1 MTPNQPLHK
10 YRNSPDIN
18 IEMDLDMALQD
29 DIRNE
34 ITEGRLQPQWTTA
47 DLLAN
52 THLAATYEVSTLRT
66 DPPNRSVSYP
76 ELGLGD
82 GFHVRNGATSIF
94 VRVGRRGRA
103 LLYALG

>member
-1 MTPNQPLHK
+1 M
-10 YRNSPDIN
+10 
-18 IEMDLDMALQD
+18 EFDMALQD

-34 ITEGRLQPQWTTA
+34 ITAGRLQPQWTTA
-47 DLLAN
+47 DLVAN
-52 THLAATYEVSTLRT
+52 TELAANYEISTLRT
-66 DPPNRSVSYP
+66 DPPNRSVSDP

-103 LLYALG
+103 LLYALM

>member
-1 MTPNQPLHK
+1 
-10 YRNSPDIN
+10 
-18 IEMDLDMALQD
+18 MALQD

-52 THLAATYEVSTLRT
+52 THLAATYQVSTLRT

-94 VRVGRRGRA
+94 VRVGRIGRRRNQCQRRPNVFPELRSVA
-103 LLYALG
+103 WVN